1 MSEVRNGRNSGSRAV
16 MGMFVVAVAAAAF
29 AWWWNYHRG
38 IKALELYGPEGA
50 LLVRTAPVV
59 EFLQP
64 SPVEPKDISKAPG
77 LINARASLLSD
88 ASYDWAATDVR
99 QESPLFSV
107 RFRSVRIGSGE
118 RSVVVTFDFE
128 NRTVHAS
135 TTERTAKLAKKTAD
149 GWQNYL
155 ARQSAAETAPA
166 KD

>member
-16 MGMFVVAVAAAAF
+16 VGMFVVAVAAAAF
-29 AWWWNYHRG
+29 AWWWNYNRG

-99 QESPLFSV
+99 QESPLF
-107 RFRSVRIGSGE
+107 
-118 RSVVVTFDFE
+118 
-128 NRTVHAS
+128 
-135 TTERTAKLAKKTAD
+135 
-149 GWQNYL
+149 
-155 ARQSAAETAPA
+155 
-166 KD
+166 

>member
-1 MSEVRNGRNSGSRAV
+1 MDEKRGNSRSSGTRAV
-16 MGMFVVAVAAAAF
+16 VVMFTVAVLMTAF

-38 IKALELYGPEGA
+38 KQALDFYGPEGA
-50 LLVRTAPVV
+50 LLIRTAPVV

-64 SPVEPKDISKAPG
+64 SPEEAIDISTAAG

-88 ASYDWAATDVR
+88 ASYDWTVSDVR

-107 RFRSVRIGSGE
+107 RFCRGDQA
-118 RSVVVTFDFE
+118 VVVTFDFE

-135 TTERTAKLAKKTAD
+135 TTDRTARLVKKTAD

-155 ARQSAAETAPA
+155 ARQS
-166 KD
+166 KSHSMSGK